1 MSGLFRYASL
11 RRLQVVLGLA
21 LMALVFAPSASG
33 ATQLDTAT
41 ATGST
46 GDFFNISVDAH
57 SGPSGENPGGSVS
70 LGFFYNFHG
79 QLVAVTA
86 GGPVTC
92 LKVAGNTAVIG
103 FDDTDLTGGY
113 GVVTL
118 VDNGGSGSDLLGGGQ
133 YSLLPID
140 CSAPPAVSDSA
151 LNGRAVVF
159 DAPDPTSTSVSC
171 SPSVFAAGDAAVC
184 KATVTDTAGTGQ
196 STPTGTVS
204 FSSSGAGNFG
214 GSPCTLSGSGASANC
229 SVSYTPVSV
238 GSGTHTITASY
249 GGDTAHNTSSGTASV
264 TVKPR
269 VPTSRAQCKHG
280 GWRNYP
286 QFKNQ
291 GQCVA
296 FVVTQARQT
305 CLAERAKI
313 GLLAF
318 RHKYGLGRYH
328 VLAMRRCVNQTSR

>member
-21 LMALVFAPSASG
+21 LMALVFAPSAAG

-46 GDFFNISVDAH
+46 DGTGGFFNISVDAH
-57 SGPSGENPGGSVS
+57 SGLSGESPGGSVS
-70 LGFFYNFHG
+70 LGFFFDFDG
-79 QLVAVTA
+79 KLVAVTV

-103 FDDTDLTGGY
+103 FHDIDLTGGY

-118 VDNGGSGSDLLGGGQ
+118 VDNGGSGSDLLVVGNIPGN
-133 YSLLPID
+133 PID

-171 SPSVFAAGDAAVC
+171 SPSAFAAGDATVC

-214 GSPCTLSGSGASANC
+214 GSPCTLSGR
-229 SVSYTPVSV
+229 
-238 GSGTHTITASY
+238 
-249 GGDTAHNTSSGTASV
+249 GGGMPPPSLIGKVMDAAADVHSPAQV
-264 TVKPR
+264 TDGLRTLLGVELD
-269 VPTSRAQCKHG
+269 ADE
-280 GWRNYP
+280 
-286 QFKNQ
+286 
-291 GQCVA
+291 
-296 FVVTQARQT
+296 
-305 CLAERAKI
+305 LAYLE
-313 GLLAF
+313 
-318 RHKYGLGRYH
+318 HLGRA
-328 VLAMRRCVNQTSR
+328 VLRAVLEARPR